1 MKYIDIDK
9 GPETLSAFVY
19 GLTRSGKTHLA
30 ASFPRPVFL
39 SSLNENGFT
48 TITYMDHNR
57 WFDPNVKPVV
67 WGIEGAKD
75 MNEALTKLEGG
86 LIRNFQSLIWD
97 SMGYYID
104 PYLVEATKRS
114 REYRISKNLGA
125 DADTRAVYGELDQ
138 HLNFLA
144 TRIFALPV
152 NKVILAHEAPPTM
165 DEPVGG
171 PMIPGKNKFKFAG
184 RCDLVA
190 RAIRVGDP
198 EKPDAAPEFALET
211 AHAKHGIGGRFGTK
225 LPRLIKDP
233 SYKLIMDYISGR
245 RVNEDLLVQA
255 EKAVAGAE
263 AAAAAAPA
271 RVTPGRKLVVR
282 AK

>member
-1 MKYIDIDK
+1 MKFINLDAP
-9 GPETLSAFVY
+9 PETLSAFVY

-48 TITYMDHNR
+48 TISYMDRNR
-57 WFDPNVKPVV
+57 WFEPTVKPVV

-75 MNEALTKLEGG
+75 MNEALSKLESGM
-86 LIRNFQSLIWD
+86 IKQFQTIVWD

-104 PYLVEATKRS
+104 PFLVDAMSRS
-114 REYRISKNLGA
+114 RAERVRTNKGV
-125 DADTRAVYGELDQ
+125 DADTRAVYGELDV
-138 HLNFLA
+138 HLNYLA
-144 TRIFALPV
+144 SRIFALPV
-152 NKVILAHEAPPTM
+152 NKVILAHESPPTA

-198 EKPDAAPEFALET
+198 ANPEVAPEYGLET
-211 AHAKHGIGGRFGTK
+211 AHAKHGIGGRFGTR

-233 SYKLIMDYISGR
+233 SYKLLMEYITGAR
-245 RVNEDLLVQA
+245 QNEDLIEATPEEEPVA
-255 EKAVAGAE
+255 ETPTVKAT
-263 AAAAAAPA
+263 P
-271 RVTPGRKLVVR
+271 RVLKVR
-282 AK
+282 R